1 MAVYVDPPLWPAH
14 GTVFSHLVSDTSL
27 EELHAF
33 AEATGIP
40 GRAFDGDHYDVPER
54 RYQDLLSAGA
64 IPVEARILVRKLI
77 ASGLRIP
84 ARQRSKALTVPLL
97 ERWNSA
103 LPGHEEL
110 GFELL
115 ERWGEDHRK
124 YHSRTHLL
132 AVLEALD
139 LLTEPSLPARSVTL
153 AAWFHDAVYEG
164 IAGQDEE
171 QSARLAEDRLAL
183 AGLPEPTI
191 HEVARLV
198 RLTSTHSPEPGDRL
212 GALLCD
218 ADLSILGA
226 EPTAYA
232 RYLAAVR
239 EDYAHVSDADFAAGR
254 AAVVRHLLA
263 LDPLFHSER
272 ARSLW
277 LDAARRNLEAELS

>member
-33 AEATGIP
+33 AEAAGIP

-84 ARQRSKALTVPLL
+84 ARHRSKALTVPLL
-97 ERWNSA
+97 ERWNST
-103 LPGHEEL
+103 LPGQEEL
-110 GFELL
+110 GLELL

-132 AVLEALD
+132 SVLEALD
-139 LLTEPSLPARSVTL
+139 LLSEPALPARPVTL

-171 QSARLAEDRLAL
+171 QSARLAEDRLAT
-183 AGLPEPTI
+183 AGLPGEI
-191 HEVARLV
+191 IDEVARLV
-198 RLTSTHSPEPGDRL
+198 RLTSTHSPEPGDHA

-218 ADLSILGA
+218 ADLSVLGA
-226 EPTAYA
+226 EPGAYA
-232 RYLAAVR
+232 RYLDAVR
-239 EDYAHVSDADFAAGR
+239 KDYAHVSDAAFAAGR
-254 AAVVRHLLA
+254 AAVVRQLLA

-272 ARSLW
+272 AKELW